1 MLGCATDED
10 TLNRNRDLSF
20 KLTVI
25 ARQLRNRFDQ
35 RVAKLGITRSQ
46 WALVA
51 VVMHHPGATQ
61 RTIAEKLEIS
71 EAAAGRLIDRLC
83 ADGFLERQPRADD
96 RRAYSV
102 CLTPQAQPHLSIL
115 GDIASENDELAYAG
129 LSETELDQLSAI
141 LDTIY
146 GNVTR

>member
-1 MLGCATDED
+1 MLGCATGED
-10 TLNRNRDLSF
+10 ALNQNRDLSF

-25 ARQLRNRFDQ
+25 ARQLRSRFDQ

-51 VVMHHPGATQ
+51 VVMRHPGATQ

-102 CLTPQAQPHLSIL
+102 RLTEKAQPHLSVL
-115 GDIASENDELAYAG
+115 ADIAIENDELVYAG
-129 LSETELDQLSAI
+129 LSEAELDQLSAI

-146 GNVTR
+146 GNVSR